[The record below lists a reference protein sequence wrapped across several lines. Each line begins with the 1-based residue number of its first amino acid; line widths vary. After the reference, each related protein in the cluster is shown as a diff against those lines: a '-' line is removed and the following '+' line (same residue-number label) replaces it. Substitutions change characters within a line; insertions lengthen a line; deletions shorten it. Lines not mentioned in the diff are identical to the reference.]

1 MSFTDPEKIDVF
13 VSHSHAD
20 ATFAT
25 ELSSQLEAEEIVDK
39 GVVRKIRV
47 FLDQWDIKPG
57 ENIPHRLIDALDR
70 ARFVACLLSPE
81 FLTSDWANF
90 EFTSVIAQDPLNRRG
105 KLVGLRV
112 RDVAL
117 DQRSTLTLRAPF
129 HMNNWLDF
137 RRASDFTVG
146 IQKLVSYIRG
156 EPMPR
161 GEKRTPLA
169 GSPLVQRSVG
179 SHGAVGTAPDLKTE
193 TLISNLLPITGIPQS
208 LWTAAT
214 TYRTKKDIPWDAW
227 PLPPFILRDE
237 KLITFCPIPDSALAK
252 VCDSKTATLI
262 DLSKGRGD
270 PKIER
275 WLTELVAGSV
285 RAFLPE
291 RKLMMM
297 GRDRYIFKV
306 GDDGKEVVIK
316 SGKHQARRVSKPAIN
331 HKDGSTFWVHQAAYI
346 SVVRIADDFF
356 VELDPTY
363 CFSHDGRTAI
373 RGKTAT
379 RLSIQWLGKQQ
390 NVQLLRD
397 LVFWANWLSGG
408 KLEFSIPTGGE
419 PLLVS
424 ASPAQ
429 GETRHGIQGDDV
441 KIGALVDQGTFTVDQ
456 VAAQIG
462 EAEDEESESEIE
474 DDNEE

>member
-1 MSFTDPEKIDVF
+1 MTDSKVQTLDVF
-13 VSHSHAD
+13 ISHSHAD
-20 ATFAT
+20 ATFAAK
-25 ELSSQLEAEEIVDK
+25 LSAQLESEEVLEN
-39 GVVRKIRV
+39 GTVRNIRV

-57 ENIPHRLIDALDR
+57 ENIPNRLIDALDR
-70 ARFVACLLSPE
+70 ARYVVCLLSPE
-81 FLTSDWANF
+81 FLTSDWAHF
-90 EFTSVIAQDPLNRRG
+90 EFTSVVAQDPLNRRG

-137 RRASDFTVG
+137 RRDADFAAGVR
-146 IQKLVSYIRG
+146 KLVGYVRG
-156 EPMPR
+156 EPSPR

-169 GSPLVQRSVG
+169 GSPLMRKVG
-179 SHGAVGTAPDLKTE
+179 GTQGAAGSAPDLKTE
-193 TLISNLLPITGIPQS
+193 TLISNLLPITGLPS
-208 LWTAAT
+208 VMWTAAT
-214 TYRTKKDIPWDAW
+214 TFRTNKEIPREAW

-237 KLITFCPIPDSALAK
+237 KLITFCPIPGSKLASL
-252 VCDSKTATLI
+252 CDAKTATSV
-262 DLSKGRGD
+262 DLSGSRGD
-270 PKIER
+270 TKVER
-275 WLTELVAGSV
+275 WLTEMVGRSL

-297 GRDRYIFKV
+297 GRDRYIFRV
-306 GDDGKEVVIK
+306 GEDGKEVVIK
-316 SGKHQARRVSKPAIN
+316 SGKHQERRVSKPAIN

-346 SVVRIADDFF
+346 SVVKIADDFF

-419 PLLVS
+419 PLIVS

-462 EAEDEESESEIE
+462 EAEDEEPDAETE